1 MSRIKDRFA
10 KLKQEGRKALI
21 PYLTAGDPNPDFTV
35 PLMHAM
41 VQAGADILELG
52 VPFSDPMAEGPV
64 IQHAMER
71 ALVHHISLTQV
82 IDMVAKFR
90 TEDPATPVLLMG
102 YLNPVEVMGYQ
113 EFVTRAAAAGVDGVL
128 LVDLPPEE
136 AGELLVHARSQ
147 DLDVVFLVAPT
158 TTSQR
163 IKAIAEVSSGFV
175 YYVSLKG
182 VTGAGHL
189 DVEQVKQRDIP
200 TFEYTPTQVK
210 QRVAQIKSVAAIPV
224 GVGFGIK
231 DGASAKSISAV
242 ADAVVV
248 GSALVRLVETNMPS
262 LDKTRSAVS
271 GLIGEMRQAMDADL
285 SQSGAKMQN

>member
-1 MSRIKDRFA
+1 MSRIHERFA
-10 KLKQEGRKALI
+10 KLKKQGRKALI
-21 PYLTAGDPNPDFTV
+21 PYQTAGDPNPEFTV

-64 IQHAMER
+64 IQRDMER
-71 ALVHHISLTQV
+71 ALVHHVSLLQV
-82 IDMVAKFR
+82 INMVAKFR
-90 TEDPATPVLLMG
+90 TEDNQTPVLLMG
-102 YLNPVEVMGYQ
+102 YLNPIEVMGY
-113 EFVTRAAAAGVDGVL
+113 ENFVNKAVAAGVDGVL

-136 AGELLVHARSQ
+136 AGELLRYAKAQ

-158 TTSQR
+158 TTDQR
-163 IKAIAEVSSGFV
+163 ILTIAEASSGFI

-189 DVEQVKQRDIP
+189 DTDEVQ
-200 TFEYTPTQVK
+200 
-210 QRVAQIKSVAAIPV
+210 QRVARIKSVTSLPV

-231 DGASAKSISAV
+231 DGASAKSIAAV

-248 GSALVRLVETNMPS
+248 GSALVKLVEANMPS
-262 LDKTRSAVS
+262 LDKTRTAVS
-271 GLIGEMRQAMDADL
+271 ELIGEMRLAMDGEM
-285 SQSGAKMQN
+285 SRSTAKMQN

>member
-1 MSRIKDRFA
+1 MSRIGARFSQLA
-10 KLKQEGRKALI
+10 GEARKALI

-41 VQAGADILELG
+41 VEAGADILEVG

-71 ALVHHISLTQV
+71 ALLHHVSLQQV
-82 IDMVAKFR
+82 IDMVATFR
-90 TEDPATPVLLMG
+90 TKDATTPVLLMG
-102 YLNPVEVMGYQ
+102 YLNPVEVMGY
-113 EFVTRAAAAGVDGVL
+113 ETFVNKASAAGIDGVL

-136 AGELLVHARSQ
+136 AEALLKYARPAG
-147 DLDVVFLVAPT
+147 LDVIFLVAPT
-158 TTSQR
+158 TTPQR
-163 IKAIAEVSSGFV
+163 MKTIAATSSGFV

-189 DVEQVKQRDIP
+189 NTEEVQR
-200 TFEYTPTQVK
+200 
-210 QRVAQIKSVAAIPV
+210 RVTEIKSVSTLPV

-231 DGASAKSISAV
+231 DGASAKSIAAV

-248 GSALVRLVETNMPS
+248 GSALVRLIEANIPS
-262 LDKTRSAVS
+262 LDKTRGAVADLISEMRHAMDGDSRQSAV
-271 GLIGEMRQAMDADL
+271 
-285 SQSGAKMQN
+285 KMQS